1 MGLIKSRENKMNR
14 IGKVATRMT
23 QSVRSFGTSSMMMA
37 GSIIELESYD
47 QFNKVI
53 EHSPTLIIDFHAEW
67 CGPCKMLAPILT
79 KVIESRDG
87 VDLLKIDVDEFDELA
102 AHFQVRAMPTVV
114 MVKNGEV
121 VDQFMG
127 LKQEPELVNFIEK
140 NM

>member
-1 MGLIKSRENKMNR
+1 M
-14 IGKVATRMT
+14 
-23 QSVRSFGTSSMMMA
+23 
-37 GSIIELESYD
+37 
-47 QFNKVI
+47 NKVKSI
-53 EHSPTLIIDFHAEW
+53 H
-67 CGPCKMLAPILT
+67 LAPILT

-127 LKQEPELVNFIEK
+127 LKQEPELVDFIEK